1 MILSYKLLVYCLVGS
16 GFYLLITS
24 GILWFLEIK
33 IKFWRG
39 MPEELLEDTGGAW
52 FVINYIMEMLFY
64 VIIPT
69 IAYAFFYLVIPLG
82 GVRAG
87 IAVALIA
94 FTLGAVPILMSL
106 SVRVKLPMSY
116 LLFMLLAYMIK
127 LGGSLAIIGYL
138 YAL

>member
-16 GFYLLITS
+16 GFYLLIVS
-24 GILWFLEIK
+24 GILWLLEIRA
-33 IKFWRG
+33 KFWRG

-52 FVINYIMEMLFY
+52 FVINYIMEVLFY

-69 IAYAFFYLVIPLG
+69 IAYAFFYLVIPLN

-87 IAVALIA
+87 IAVTLIA
-94 FTLGAVPILMSL
+94 FTLGAVPILMSM

-116 LLFMLLAYMIK
+116 LLYLLLAYIIK

-138 YAL
+138 YSL

>member
-16 GFYLLITS
+16 GLYLLIVS
-24 GILWFLEIK
+24 GILWLLEIK
-33 IKFWRG
+33 VKFWRG
-39 MPEELLEDTGGAW
+39 MPEELLEETGGAW
-52 FVINYIMEMLFY
+52 FVVNYIMELLFY
-64 VIIPT
+64 VIIPS

-87 IAVALIA
+87 IAVTLIA
-94 FTLGAVPILMSL
+94 FTLGAVPILMSM
-106 SVRVKLPMSY
+106 SVRVKFPMSY
-116 LLFMLLAYMIK
+116 LLYVLLAYILK